1 MASPIIISQLC
12 NSHGSLSSRKAH
24 AAFFPSRAN
33 FAAVGTNNCIQ
44 DCDSYRRR
52 RLQLL
57 QVPGPY
63 ASEMRF
69 RRVRARERRER
80 KGEKESRRRKGRS
93 AAREAH
99 GGEGEGKERYKTV
112 ESTRVL
118 ALRRQA
124 RGNLR
129 CAANVSLPGSA
140 HTGSYR
146 ISNELPAMPAERK
159 KEKERRKRENSR
171 ARLSVA
177 EDS

>member
-1 MASPIIISQLC
+1 MIATAAAAC
-12 NSHGSLSSRKAH
+12 NSCKFRGRTRRKCDF
-24 AAFFPSRAN
+24 AAFA
-33 FAAVGTNNCIQ
+33 
-44 DCDSYRRR
+44 
-52 RLQLL
+52 L
-57 QVPGPY
+57 
-63 ASEMRF
+63 ASEG
-69 RRVRARERRER
+69 RERA
-80 KGEKESRRRKGRS
+80 KKSHGGEKEGRP
-93 AAREAH
+93 REKRM
-99 GGEGEGKERYKTV
+99 GGEGKERYKTV

-159 KEKERRKRENSR
+159 KEEEKRKRENSR